1 MFNLKQISPA
11 VAALGAILAV
21 GASSTPAQA
30 LNIVSG
36 SVSGVWERDFDGTGG
51 LNIGDSFT
59 TEYTYDSDSIIESV
73 YSSSG
78 YDNHLS
84 RTAPLLSLVLSG
96 SFRHT
101 FDFSSSS
108 SSMGGGGNISWRSFQ
123 SPSPEYGQYNFEDI
137 TISAFDYLTSVYQN
151 NFTTSKTSGIG
162 YFDQPFSNS
171 YAQASSY
178 DYSTITYLVSAEA
191 YSNVNFSGATPAP
204 VAVPTPALLPGL
216 IGLCM
221 AALRKRKEN
230 QEQEAAETAQV

>member
-1 MFNLKQISPA
+1 MFKLKQLSLSVATIATTISVSVVCA
-11 VAALGAILAV
+11 
-21 GASSTPAQA
+21 TTAQA

-59 TEYTYDSDSIIESV
+59 AEYTYDSDSIIESV

-84 RTAPLLSLVLSG
+84 RTAPLLSLLLSG

-101 FDFSSSS
+101 FDFSYP
-108 SSMGGGGNISWRSFQ
+108 MGGGNISWRSFQ
-123 SPSPEYGQYNFEDI
+123 SPSPEYGQYGFEDV
-137 TISAFDYLTSVYQN
+137 TISGFDSLTSVYHN
-151 NFTTSKTSGIG
+151 NFIASKTSGIG
-162 YFDQPFSNS
+162 YSDQPFSNS

-221 AALRKRKEN
+221 AALRKRKQN
-230 QEQEAAETAQV
+230 QAQEAAETAQV